1 MKIDPEGK
9 QLQIDDL
16 IIIPNNLAATPP
28 EGGSALQNLAK
39 IASRYQNQ
47 KETLSNPADI
57 RLNNPDIR
65 SSHHHGGHHPHQ
77 ENLTDYSSATMA
89 KKPKLDHGAERLTMG
104 GGGHAPHHNNPSATT
119 VAAIATPPTNK
130 PVAAA
135 PPPPTTPGGNAASAA
150 AAAAQAASSAASL
163 AALAGMNPM
172 TMTPAQQQSL
182 LSMLPPGLG
191 GLFGMP
197 TPTKQAAPAS
207 NNPSKDYSLNNPS
220 STHLHSS
227 AGGLSLSTGTP
238 TKSTTGSATAS
249 SGSSAAA
256 SAASGLSLSAMA
268 GLLPPGLG
276 DPSKLGPEALQLLQ
290 LYEKTLKAVVG
301 GQTGAGALSMTSSMI
316 TGPSKTSSS
325 SSPKP
330 RNASG
335 SSSNA
340 GSPQLHQSAKDRDR
354 NKVNRLPL
362 DAKKALVPQGHTP
375 SAFAQSSTIYTNPL
389 GMCKLIFLLLLF
401 FKNKSAEFLFI
412 AILDI

>member
-47 KETLSNPADI
+47 KENPTT
-57 RLNNPDIR
+57 NPDMIWNNADSNR
-65 SSHHHGGHHPHQ
+65 SSSHHQHHQ
-77 ENLTDYSSATMA
+77 ENLTTDYSSSSMA
-89 KKPKLDHGAERLTMG
+89 KKPKLDHSGGLPSTMIG
-104 GGGHAPHHNNPSATT
+104 GGTSGGHAPHHNNPTS
-119 VAAIATPPTNK
+119 ATPPTNK
-130 PVAAA
+130 PVV
-135 PPPPTTPGGNAASAA
+135 PPPPTTPNAAATAA
-150 AAAAQAASSAASL
+150 AAAAASSAASL
-163 AALAGMNPM
+163 AALAAMNPM
-172 TMTPAQQQSL
+172 SMTPAQQQSL
-182 LSMLPPGLG
+182 LSMLPPGL
-191 GLFGMP
+191 FGMP
-197 TPTKQAAPAS
+197 TTPTKATS
-207 NNPSKDYSLNNPS
+207 NHPSKDYSLNNP
-220 STHLHSS
+220 HHSS
-227 AGGLSLSTGTP
+227 GGAGGLSSSAASTP
-238 TKSTTGSATAS
+238 TKSTAAV
-249 SGSSAAA
+249 SSAAA
-256 SAASGLSLSAMA
+256 VSGLTSGMAA

-301 GQTGAGALSMTSSMI
+301 GQTAAGALSASSLTM
-316 TGPSKTSSS
+316 PSKSNLGS

-340 GSPQLHQSAKDRDR
+340 GSPQLQSAKDRDR

-362 DAKKALVPQGHTP
+362 DAKKPLAPQGHIP

-389 GMCKLIFLLLLF
+389 GM
-401 FKNKSAEFLFI
+401 
-412 AILDI
+412 

>member
-47 KETLSNPADI
+47 KENPTT
-57 RLNNPDIR
+57 NPDMIWNNADSIR
-65 SSHHHGGHHPHQ
+65 SSSHHQHHQ
-77 ENLTDYSSATMA
+77 ENLTTDYSSSSMA
-89 KKPKLDHGAERLTMG
+89 KKPKLDHSGGPPSTMIGGGTIG
-104 GGGHAPHHNNPSATT
+104 GGGHAPHHNNPPS
-119 VAAIATPPTNK
+119 ATPPTNK
-130 PVAAA
+130 PVA
-135 PPPPTTPGGNAASAA
+135 PPPTTPNAAATAA
-150 AAAAQAASSAASL
+150 AAAAASSAASL
-163 AALAGMNPM
+163 AALAAMNPM
-172 TMTPAQQQSL
+172 SMTPAQQQSL
-182 LSMLPPGLG
+182 LSMLPPGL
-191 GLFGMP
+191 FGMP
-197 TPTKQAAPAS
+197 TTPTKATS
-207 NNPSKDYSLNNPS
+207 NHPSKDYSLNNP
-220 STHLHSS
+220 HHSS
-227 AGGLSLSTGTP
+227 GGAGGLSSSAAATP
-238 TKSTTGSATAS
+238 TKSTAAV
-249 SGSSAAA
+249 SSAAA
-256 SAASGLSLSAMA
+256 GA

-301 GQTGAGALSMTSSMI
+301 GQTAAGALSASSLTM
-316 TGPSKTSSS
+316 PSKSSLSS

-340 GSPQLHQSAKDRDR
+340 GSPQLQSAKDRDR

-362 DAKKALVPQGHTP
+362 DAKKPLAPQGHIP

-389 GMCKLIFLLLLF
+389 GM
-401 FKNKSAEFLFI
+401 
-412 AILDI
+412 